1 MYSWLW
7 LVIVSGILL
16 GLWDI
21 TKKKALKNNTVL
33 TVLAFYS
40 IVSAI
45 LVSYEFNNA
54 LQISSDKLVIIFIKS
69 FIVFVSWILSF
80 AAIKYLPISI
90 ITPFN
95 TLNPVFSILFGILLL
110 GERLSLIQTFGIV
123 IMLLSYYFL
132 GKVGSM
138 EINGLF
144 KNKYF
149 YFMVAAAILS
159 AVSATIDKIALKTI
173 NSGQLQFWFSI
184 FLALLNT
191 AVLIIDRFKSSEK
204 KRIIFDPI
212 IILISILLVLS
223 DRIYFNAVNI
233 PGSQISV
240 IIPVRKLSVFVS
252 VIGGGLIFK
261 EENLKSKFWCITLL
275 LLGIA
280 LLFLA

>member
-110 GERLSLIQTFGIV
+110 GERLSLVQTFGIV

>member
-95 TLNPVFSILFGILLL
+95 TLNPVFSILFGILML
-110 GERLSLIQTFGIV
+110 GERLSLVQTLGIV

-138 EINGLF
+138 EITGLF

-240 IIPVRKLSVFVS
+240 IIPVRKLSVFIS

-280 LLFLA
+280 LLFLS